1 MTHKLFGYPGGK
13 WQLKNVIASA
23 FPPHTTYVDVFGGSA
38 SILLAKEKSKGEV
51 FNDKNREIVNFFRVV
66 KHRPA
71 ELAERSH
78 HWIHSRTL
86 FDELRN
92 QTVPFDEVERA
103 FRFWVLLQ
111 DSYGSMGLTLGTKR
125 EGIQSVTHARN
136 HLNEVSLRLKD
147 VHIECLDFR
156 ECIKRYDSQKTFFY
170 LDPPYR
176 NTRGGYTNYDLL
188 SDDDWKD
195 LKYLLSAIKGKFL
208 LSSNVDPFVIDLF
221 KGYEKRTLN
230 VRVSLPNQAKSRQ
243 RKEVLLTNYDAQLV
257 NGK

>member
-13 WQLKNVIASA
+13 WQLKNVIVSF
-23 FPPHTTYVDVFGGSA
+23 FPVHHTYVDVFGGSA
-38 SILLAKEKSKGEV
+38 SILLAKEKSNGEV

-66 KHRPA
+66 KHRPT
-71 ELAERSH
+71 ELVECSR

-103 FRFWVLLQ
+103 FRFWVLLK

-125 EGIQSVTHARN
+125 EGIQSVMHARDY
-136 HLNEVSLRLKD
+136 LDEVALRLRD

-156 ECIKRYDSQKTFFY
+156 ECINCYHSQKSFFY

-195 LKYLLSAIKGKFL
+195 LKHLLSEIKGIFL
-208 LSSNVDPFVIDLF
+208 LSSNTDPFIIDLF
-221 KGYEKRTLN
+221 KGYEKRALN
-230 VRVSLPNQAKSRQ
+230 VCVSLPNQAKS
-243 RKEVLLTNYDAQLV
+243 
-257 NGK
+257 GKGC

>member
-13 WQLKNVIASA
+13 WQLKNVIVSA
-23 FPPHTTYVDVFGGSA
+23 FPHHITYVDAFGGSA
-38 SILLAKEKSKGEV
+38 SILLAKEKSDGEV

-71 ELAERSH
+71 ELVERSR

-86 FDELRN
+86 FDELRDMSI
-92 QTVPFDEVERA
+92 PFDEVERA

-111 DSYGSMGLTLGTKR
+111 DSYGSMGLTLGIKR
-125 EGIQSVTHARN
+125 KGIQSVTHARDY
-136 HLNEVSLRLKD
+136 LDEVALRLRD

-188 SDDDWKD
+188 SDDDWRD
-195 LKYLLSAIKGKFL
+195 LRHILSAIKGKFL
-208 LSSNVDPFVIDLF
+208 LSSNTDPFVIDLF
-221 KGYEKRTLN
+221 KEYEKRTLN
-230 VRVSLPNQAKSRQ
+230 VRVSLPNHAKGKQ
-243 RKEVLLTNYDAQLV
+243 RKEMLINNYDAQLV

>member
-13 WQLKNVIASA
+13 WQLKNVIVSA
-23 FPPHTTYVDVFGGSA
+23 FPAHRTYVDAFGGSA
-38 SILLAKEKSKGEV
+38 SILLAKEKSNGEV
-51 FNDKNREIVNFFRVV
+51 FNDNNQEIVNFFRVV

-71 ELAERSH
+71 DLAERSR

-86 FDELRN
+86 FDELRD

-111 DSYGSMGLTLGTKR
+111 DSYGSMGLTMGTKR

-136 HLNEVSLRLKD
+136 YLNEVSLRLKD

-188 SDDDWKD
+188 SDDDWTD
-195 LKYLLSAIKGKFL
+195 LKYLLSTIKGKFL
-208 LSSNVDPFVIDLF
+208 LSSNTDPFVIDLF

-230 VRVSLPNQAKSRQ
+230 VRVSLPNREKGKQ
-243 RKEVLLTNYDAQLV
+243 RKELLISNYDAQLV